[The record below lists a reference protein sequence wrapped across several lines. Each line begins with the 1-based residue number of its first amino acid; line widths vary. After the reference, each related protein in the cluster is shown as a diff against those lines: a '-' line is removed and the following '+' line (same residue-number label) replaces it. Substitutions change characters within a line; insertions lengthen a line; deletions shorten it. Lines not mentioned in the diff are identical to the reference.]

1 MSPMPSRDGA
11 ACLPDLSM
19 NGPRFGGAV
28 FVCLRVDNLAAWRHP
43 WIAAHP
49 GAATVTDRLEL
60 YEDLTVTKCAIRT
73 LDYHFICES
82 MLLDQNVFTSDT
94 KLLQIHLDVSSPVFF
109 QLIHIAFY
117 RICASHD
124 NRLNLNVG
132 PFFRLNYSIRNCEP
146 VCVSQRSCI
155 EWQRY
160 LRFFPDST
168 CASRSIKTSQN
179 GKRYDHNTAP
189 HFQLLAHLIFLP
201 SNVAI

>member
-19 NGPRFGGAV
+19 NGPRFGGAL
-28 FVCLRVDNLAAWRHP
+28 FVCLRVDNLAARRHP
-43 WIAAHP
+43 WIVAHP
-49 GAATVTDRLEL
+49 RTATVTDRLEL

-73 LDYHFICES
+73 LHHHFIRES
-82 MLLDQNVFTSDT
+82 MLLDQNIFTSYT

-109 QLIHIAFY
+109 QLIQITLY
-117 RICASHD
+117 SICASHN

-132 PFFRLNYSIRNCEP
+132 PFFRLNDSIRNCEP
-146 VCVSQRSCI
+146 VCIGQRSCI
-155 EWQRY
+155 DWQFN
-160 LRFFPDST
+160 LCFFPDGT
-168 CASRSIKTSQN
+168 CASRSIRTSRN

-189 HFQLLAHLIFLP
+189 HFQLLTHLIFRP